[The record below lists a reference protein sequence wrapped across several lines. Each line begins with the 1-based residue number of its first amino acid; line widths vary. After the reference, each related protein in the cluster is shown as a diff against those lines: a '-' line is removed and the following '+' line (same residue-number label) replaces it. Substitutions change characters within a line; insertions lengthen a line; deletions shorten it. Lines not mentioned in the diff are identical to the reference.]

1 MHNIPRIYNDPIIF
15 RRRRGNPLSPFEEI
29 KESMTVES
37 YRVLLTEIPN
47 RLNRVKI
54 SYRGKLMHETED
66 GFLDENTF
74 RVTYEDGTIYFH
86 ESMEGK
92 TIQIEYF
99 GEGVLLF
106 PDSRV
111 YHTSDERFPT
121 VKDKFIDV
129 DRDILVQRNRVDTL
143 IRENPQPSEVV
154 DMRIDYNGKVF
165 NVARDR
171 IDAEQYKIEE
181 AYVDAKNKKW
191 PSLKARIDSLQLA
204 TEEEFNEKDDEMTNI
219 WARIDLIPGEITLET
234 GRIEKK
240 FDTEVRKI
248 TSRIDMVPEQ
258 ITLKVEEIREWSE
271 GQFSVNYSQIK
282 QLSDELELK
291 VDADGVVNA
300 INLSPKGTSITGN
313 KLNITADTYIEDAS
327 ISSAKIK
334 NLSANQI
341 QAGVLSSLNKNTKF
355 NLNTGSLDMENAS
368 FYLSSGASIRFL
380 DSGNTL
386 TYSRVDSE
394 TNITR
399 TAGVGVGTSI
409 NSRFPVAYLGT
420 TGTGASRFGALDDR
434 WFTGFITNTNRRMDV
449 DGIGNSVVGQVF
461 HVRDK
466 AVSYSRG
473 FRFDISTN
481 TAVLH
486 GLNTGSHSYHLG
498 RPYDRFART
507 YTDNIYGDNITFNY
521 HGSGS
526 SLGYIMEN
534 TVKSGRNPAFRP
546 QYGGEK
552 YYDLGTAYHVWRNGY
567 INTVRYKWL
576 TQRSMRKYKED
587 IKLLDEND
595 AINYIKTSDVHTFYY
610 KDDVEK
616 DKNIMDMKVGIM
628 YDDISLE
635 NDYLIKASDDSID
648 QSNIVFMVQAATKN
662 ILGRTET
669 LEEKYAK
676 LEGKVERLEK
686 ENKELRE
693 MINGGAA

>member
-1 MHNIPRIYNDPIIF
+1 M
-15 RRRRGNPLSPFEEI
+15 RRGTPLSPFEDI

-37 YRVLLTEIPN
+37 CRVLLTEVPN

-54 SYRGKLMHETED
+54 SYRGNLMYETED
-66 GFLDENTF
+66 GFLSENTF
-74 RVTYEDGTIYFH
+74 RVVYEDGTIYFH
-86 ESMEGK
+86 ENMENK
-92 TIQIEYF
+92 TVQIEYL
-99 GEGVLLF
+99 GTGVLLF

-111 YHTSDERFPT
+111 YHTSDKRFPT

-234 GRIEKK
+234 GRLEKK
-240 FDTEVRKI
+240 YDIEVRKL

-258 ITLKVEEIREWSE
+258 ITMKVEEIREWSE

-300 INLSPKGTSITGN
+300 INISPKGTTISGN
-313 KLNITADTYIEDAS
+313 KLRITADTYIENAS
-327 ISSAKIK
+327 ITSAKIK
-334 NLSANQI
+334 DLTADKI
-341 QAGVLSSLNKNTKF
+341 KAGVLSSTNSNTRF
-355 NLNTGSLDMENAS
+355 NLNSGILTMDNAD
-368 FYLSSGASIRFL
+368 FRLGSGADIRFE
-380 DSGNTL
+380 DSGNKLYYTR
-386 TYSRVDSE
+386 TDTE
-394 TNITR
+394 TGVPR
-399 TAGVGVGTSI
+399 TAGFGVGTSI
-409 NSRFPVAYLGT
+409 NNRFPFAYLGT
-420 TGTGASRFGALDDR
+420 TGTGKSRFSARDEN
-434 WFTGFITNTNRRMDV
+434 WFTGFITNTNGRSNV
-449 DGIGNSVVGQVF
+449 DEIGNSVVGKYF
-461 HVRDK
+461 HIRDK
-466 AVSYSRG
+466 AVNYTRG
-473 FRFDISTN
+473 LRFDVSSKTVTMYGIYQNNGN
-481 TAVLH
+481 T
-486 GLNTGSHSYHLG
+486 YHLG
-498 RPYDRFART
+498 TPGSRFSRT

-526 SLGYIMEN
+526 KLGYIMEN

-546 QYGGEK
+546 QYGGEL
-552 YYDLGTAYHVWRNGY
+552 YYDLGTSYHVWRRGY
-567 INTVRYKWL
+567 INVVHYRTLSKRSKRTYK
-576 TQRSMRKYKED
+576 TD
-587 IKLLDEND
+587 IKPLNEKDALD
-595 AINYIKTSDVHTFYY
+595 YIKSADIHTFYY
-610 KDDVEK
+610 KDDV
-616 DKNIMDMKVGIM
+616 KNGVDNMDMKVGIM
-628 YDDISLE
+628 YDDISIK
-635 NDYLIKASDDSID
+635 NDYLLKASTDSID
-648 QSNIVFMVQAATKN
+648 ESNIIFMVQAATKN

-669 LEEKYAK
+669 LEE
-676 LEGKVERLEK
+676 KVERLEK